1 MKTLSKTIYAAIV
14 AAALWSCSGVKD
26 CAAPQLNLPE
36 SFTGTAVADS
46 LTIADM
52 EWWKFYSDSILVKYI
67 GEALNNNRDVL
78 AAAARVEEMRQLYGV
93 TKLNMTPTVSAMAAA
108 DNETND
114 YYGKKSTSDPEYDL
128 KVTVAWEADLWGGL
142 RWAQRQA
149 GSRFV
154 ASEAQRRGVQVA
166 VIAEVASAYYRLIAL
181 DTELEIARRTLFTR
195 EENLNKARIRFEGGL
210 TPETVYQQALVEYT
224 TTAALIPG
232 LEWQVASMQNAL
244 SLLLGRYPSEALLRN
259 RQSSL
264 SEENVDLPV
273 GLPSTLLQRR
283 PDLLQSEAQLKAALA
298 GAGVAYADRFPRL
311 RINLVGG
318 LENDDLDGFFKSPF
332 SYVLG
337 QITGTVLDFG
347 RNKRKHRAAVAAYDQ
362 ARLTYEQSVLNAF
375 REVDDARTALRLVRE
390 TRQRRQNLL
399 EAAQKYATLA
409 FAQYNGGIIAY
420 IDVLDA
426 QRRYYDAQIGLNNAV
441 RDEHLAIVNLYRVLG
456 GGWHNEQ

>member
-1 MKTLSKTIYAAIV
+1 MKALVKILP
-14 AAALWSCSGVKD
+14 AAALAAVLWGCSGVKD
-26 CAAPQLNLPE
+26 CAAPSLDLPE
-36 SFTGTAVADS
+36 TFAGAPAADS
-46 LTIADM
+46 VSAADM
-52 EWWKFYSDSILVKYI
+52 EWWEFYSDSLLVKYI
-67 GEALNNNRDVL
+67 TEALANNRDVL
-78 AAAARVEEMRQLYGV
+78 AACARVEEMRQLYGV
-93 TKLNMTPTVSAMAAA
+93 ERLNMTPTVTARIAA

-114 YYGKKSTSDPEYDL
+114 YHGEKSVSDPEYDL

-142 RWAQRQA
+142 RWARKQGQA
-149 GSRFV
+149 RFV
-154 ASEAQRRGVQVA
+154 ASEAQRRGMEVTV
-166 VIAEVASAYYRLIAL
+166 VAEVATAYYRLIAL

-195 EENLNKARIRFEGGL
+195 EENLNKARLRFEGGL

-232 LEWQVASMQNAL
+232 LERQVATMQNAL
-244 SLLLGRYPSEALLRN
+244 SLLLGRYPSETLRRN
-259 RQSSL
+259 RMSSL
-264 SEENVDLPV
+264 ADADIDLPA

-283 PDLLQSEAQLKAALA
+283 PDLLESEANLKAALA

-311 RINLVGG
+311 RINLTGG
-318 LENDDLDGFFKSPF
+318 WENDELKGFFQSPF

-347 RNKRKHRAAVAAYDQ
+347 RNKRKHRAAVAAYDR
-362 ARLTYEQSVLNAF
+362 ARLAYEQSVLNAF
-375 REVDDARTALRLVRE
+375 REVDDARTALRLVRQ
-390 TRQRRQNLL
+390 TRQRRQDLL

-441 RDEHLAIVNLYRVLG
+441 RDEHLAMVDLYRVLG
-456 GGWHNEQ
+456 GGW

>member
-1 MKTLSKTIYAAIV
+1 MKAIAKILPALV
-14 AAALWSCSGVKD
+14 LAAALWSCSGVKD
-26 CAAPQLNLPE
+26 CAKPELNLPAT
-36 SFTGTAVADS
+36 FRGTDAADS
-46 LTIADM
+46 LTVADM
-52 EWWKFYSDSILVKYI
+52 EWWKFYSDSLLVKYI
-67 GEALNNNRDVL
+67 GEALHNNRDVL

-93 TKLNMTPTVSAMAAA
+93 ERLNMAPTVSGLVAA

-114 YYGKKSTSDPEYDL
+114 YHGDKHTSDPEFDL

-142 RWAQRQA
+142 RWARKQSA
-149 GSRFV
+149 ARFQ
-154 ASEAQRRGVQVA
+154 ASEAQRRGMMVTV
-166 VIAEVASAYYRLIAL
+166 VAEVASAYFRLIAL

-195 EENLNKARIRFEGGL
+195 EENLNKARLRFEGGL

-232 LEWQVASMQNAL
+232 LERQVATMQNAL
-244 SLLLGRYPSEALLRN
+244 TLLLGRYPAETLARNKMSTISAAEA
-259 RQSSL
+259 
-264 SEENVDLPV
+264 DLPV

-283 PDLLQSEAQLKAALA
+283 PDLLQSEADLRAALA

-311 RINLVGG
+311 RIGLTGG
-318 LENDDLDGFFKSPF
+318 LENDDLKGFFRSPF

-337 QITGTVLDFG
+337 QVSGTILDFG
-347 RNKRKHRAAVAAYDQ
+347 RNKRKHRAAVAAYDR
-362 ARLTYEQSVLNAF
+362 ARLQYEQSVLNAF
-375 REVDDARTALRLVRE
+375 REVDDARTALRLIRD
-390 TRQRRQNLL
+390 TRQRRQDLL

-441 RDEHLAIVNLYRVLG
+441 RDEHLAMVNLYRVLG
-456 GGWHNEQ
+456 GGW